1 MTNETNIRQQ
11 IYRCKEILQEI
22 KEKNNNLK
30 ISFDPFNHNREIK
43 ALPRDVEIYCEIIG
57 NLNVSST
64 IGEGYQLIFSA
75 GFEHLLSLIAEGN
88 SNYFYWYN
96 PWNTYLFSDEN
107 INEDT
112 LVFNNRLKDI
122 FIFSCN
128 DLGSEYWCVNATADA
143 PSFFDGNNE
152 NDFLKVFTNFVQEL
166 KDYA

>member
-11 IYRCKEILQEI
+11 IFRCKEILQEL
-22 KEKNNNLK
+22 KEKSNNLK
-30 ISFDPFNHNREIK
+30 ISFDPFEPSKEIN
-43 ALPRDVEIYCEIIG
+43 ALPRDVDIYCEIIG

-64 IGEGYQLIFSA
+64 EGEGYQILFSA
-75 GFEHLLSLIAEGN
+75 GFEHLFSKITEGN
-88 SNYFYWYN
+88 SKYWYN
-96 PWNTYLFSDEN
+96 PWNTYLMSDEN

-128 DLGSEYWCVNATADA
+128 DKGSEYWCVNASADA
-143 PSFFDGNNE
+143 PCFFDGNNE